1 MVADRHELSS
11 LRDLNS
17 HYCPS
22 LFTCLLHYSLQL
34 NWTVL
39 IVAFSIS
46 RHFGVQKYMQSIRE
60 ANYQMFS
67 TLAELQC
74 CGAGAVSFKAQL
86 TSVKDFLSITVPEHH
101 HLVLSD

>member
-1 MVADRHELSS
+1 
-11 LRDLNS
+11 
-17 HYCPS
+17 
-22 LFTCLLHYSLQL
+22 
-34 NWTVL
+34 
-39 IVAFSIS
+39 
-46 RHFGVQKYMQSIRE
+46 MQSIRE